1 MSDATNPGQ
10 PGLPHHYQTPAK
22 PGATGQTFES
32 DTDGGGLGGLGI
44 ALPTL
49 LALGGGIAALWL
61 VERET
66 KALSRGANY
75 VGDHAYELY
84 DDAGDWLGD
93 AAHSARETAGEWG
106 ESAKDFGH
114 DSLLAA
120 GAKAAGVVGLLKAL
134 GGGELS
140 TGATRAAKALAMK
153 KLAGYAASA
162 GGKAAKVAAKHPEYA
177 AAAKKKAAQARAAA
191 QDAADRARRA
201 YRSASGRPVVEES
214 SFGTGGAVLALT
226 VLGLGAGA
234 AYLFAQNHP
243 DQIAKARKKA
253 TTYGDRAADIARDAA
268 ARAKDLAGEAYDY
281 VGEHGGDYAHS
292 VAARVGLGEAVPM
305 NDEQLVSS
313 VRRAIGAAVPG
324 DTSDLRIIVHD
335 GSVTLGG
342 KLPGDSNEAALS
354 AVRGVAGVKDVK
366 IESDAGANA

>member
-10 PGLPHHYQTPAK
+10 TGLPHHYQTPAK
-22 PGATGQTFES
+22 TGATGQTFES

-61 VERET
+61 LERET
-66 KALSRGANY
+66 KALSRGTHY
-75 VGDHAYELY
+75 VTDHAAELY
-84 DDAGDWLGD
+84 DEAGDWLGET
-93 AAHSARETAGEWG
+93 AHSARETAGAWG
-106 ESAKDFGH
+106 ESAKDFSH

-140 TGATRAAKALAMK
+140 TGATRAAKALALK
-153 KLAGYAASA
+153 KLAGYATSA
-162 GGKAAKVAAKHPEYA
+162 GAKAAKVAAKHPKYA
-177 AAAKKKAAQARAAA
+177 AAATKKAAQARAAA
-191 QDAADRARRA
+191 KDAADRARSA
-201 YRSASGRPVVEES
+201 YRSARGQTVEPES

-226 VLGLGAGA
+226 VVGLGAGA
-234 AYLFAQNHP
+234 AYLFAQSHP
-243 DQIAKARKKA
+243 DQIAKARKQA
-253 TTYGDRAADIARDAA
+253 GRYGDRAADIARDAA
-268 ARAKDLAGEAYDY
+268 ARAKDLAGEAYEY
-281 VGEHGGDYAHS
+281 VGDHGGDYAHS
-292 VAARVGLGEAVPM
+292 LAARVGLGEAVPM

-324 DTSDLRIIVHD
+324 DTSDVRIIAHE

-354 AVRGVAGVKDVK
+354 AVRAVPGVKDVK
-366 IESDAGANA
+366 IESDAGATA

>member
-22 PGATGQTFES
+22 TGATGQTFES

-75 VGDHAYELY
+75 VGEHAYELY

-140 TGATRAAKALAMK
+140 TGATA
-153 KLAGYAASA
+153 
-162 GGKAAKVAAKHPEYA
+162 PP
-177 AAAKKKAAQARAAA
+177 
-191 QDAADRARRA
+191 RRW
-201 YRSASGRPVVEES
+201 
-214 SFGTGGAVLALT
+214 
-226 VLGLGAGA
+226 
-234 AYLFAQNHP
+234 Q
-243 DQIAKARKKA
+243 
-253 TTYGDRAADIARDAA
+253 
-268 ARAKDLAGEAYDY
+268 
-281 VGEHGGDYAHS
+281 
-292 VAARVGLGEAVPM
+292 
-305 NDEQLVSS
+305 
-313 VRRAIGAAVPG
+313 
-324 DTSDLRIIVHD
+324 
-335 GSVTLGG
+335 
-342 KLPGDSNEAALS
+342 
-354 AVRGVAGVKDVK
+354 
-366 IESDAGANA
+366 